1 METQQTDDD
10 ETSTAGNK
18 RSDVNTFFWLH
29 FLLRPFLFSLYVWI
43 HLDAAEGGGH
53 FGRPLLAR
61 EFVGP
66 DPSPVV
72 RSLRRRA
79 LGGPPL
85 GCFVLAFLQ

>member
-1 METQQTDDD
+1 MTMMKKAQQLETR
-10 ETSTAGNK
+10 

-43 HLDAAEGGGH
+43 HLDAAEGGGL

-66 DPSPVV
+66 NS
-72 RSLRRRA
+72 SLAGRRA

>member
-1 METQQTDDD
+1 MRPQQLETR
-10 ETSTAGNK
+10 
-18 RSDVNTFFWLH
+18 RSDVNTFFRLR
-29 FLLRPFLFSLYVWI
+29 FLLRPFLFRLYVWV

-66 DPSPVV
+66 GPSPVV
-72 RSLRRRA
+72 RRA

-85 GCFVLAFLQ
+85 GCLVLAFLQ